1 MLADIGGGDEDLGK
15 GDGVVGEEVESEE
28 VLGIWV
34 LVDDT
39 RNVDDEADGL

>member
-1 MLADIGGGDEDLGK
+1 MLADVGRGDEDLGK
-15 GDGVVGEEVESEE
+15 GDGVVGEEVKSKE

-39 RNVDDEADGL
+39 CNVDDEANGL